1 MNSSRRVR
9 TDRLW
14 SAIAYALWIAL
25 WILLAALMSW
35 LLTGCS
41 MRSEAPVMQLDS
53 RLTAP
58 CDRPAL
64 QGPTNRDVW
73 RLAIEQQEALTDCAD
88 RLDVIRGL
96 TRTN

>member
-9 TDRLW
+9 ADKWW
-14 SAIAYALWIAL
+14 SAIAYGTWIAL

-41 MRSEAPVMQLDS
+41 TRSEVPVMQIDS

-73 RLAIEQQEALTDCAD
+73 RLAIEQQEALTDCSTRIDA
-88 RLDVIRGL
+88 IRNL
-96 TRTN
+96 TRNN